1 MVNTRWPFVVT
12 GLWPLGVPIQACQS
26 GLLAWWFGDGTRHSV
41 ARRPDGSL
49 VGWGSNLFGQRSVPA
64 GSFIDVDCG
73 DWHTVALRADG
84 TVIRLDG
91 IQTVSKCLPT
101 CICVTSRRGAT
112 SIGLRWFDDCDN
124 NGIPDQSEIDDGD
137 CDANGV
143 LDVCE
148 LHNQDGN
155 QDGVLDQ
162 CQCAEDLDQDGGV
175 WLSDILRVL
184 SAWGPCSGGCIEDL
198 DEDGEVGYADLVRLL
213 SSFGPCQ

>member
-1 MVNTRWPFVVT
+1 M
-12 GLWPLGVPIQACQS
+12 
-26 GLLAWWFGDGTRHSV
+26 
-41 ARRPDGSL
+41 
-49 VGWGSNLFGQRSVPA
+49 
-64 GSFIDVDCG
+64 DCG

-84 TVIRLDG
+84 TVVSFGRNSDG
-91 IQTVSKCLPT
+91 QSQVPSDVYLRD
-101 CICVTSRRGAT
+101 VTAGGRH

-155 QDGVLDQ
+155 QDGVLDY

-175 WLSDILRVL
+175 WISDILRVL

-198 DEDGEVGYADLVRLL
+198 DEDGQVGYADLVRLL